1 MFFDGF
7 KNIHDKL
14 HDDQD
19 KVETSK
25 NKTEVKEVI
34 NDDQNHAEEDHPLIF
49 KKNCETT
56 FVTIESVHYTEVG
69 RMNFRFKINL
79 I

>member
-56 FVTIESVHYTEVG
+56 FVTIESVHYTEV
-69 RMNFRFKINL
+69 RNIFLYTKNNS
-79 I
+79 